1 MFRLTT
7 TENRF
12 RWNGLGRNRVPV
24 FRDHARSPD
33 AGFAPSGRIIAQTRP
48 GAGTPGKTGLSG
60 GFSPAYSRM
69 PPGCPAASRFGHKVA
84 GGLLLR
90 GLQGLV
96 NVPQNILDGFQAH
109 GNPDHVLA
117 DSGFGLL
124 FFVELSVGC
133 R

>member
-12 RWNGLGRNRVPV
+12 RWNGLGRNRVPI

-33 AGFAPSGRIIAQTRP
+33 AGFAPSGRIVAQT
-48 GAGTPGKTGLSG
+48 
-60 GFSPAYSRM
+60 
-69 PPGCPAASRFGHKVA
+69 RFGHKVA

-96 NVPQNILDGFQAH
+96 NVPQNILDSFQAH

-124 FFVELSVGC
+124 FFVELPVGC